1 MNADEAATQLATLT
15 ACLAREPHRRQPV
28 LSDEQIEAEMAD
40 ESRAEA
46 RKDDA
51 QDPVFAR
58 YDIGRDE

>member
-1 MNADEAATQLATLT
+1 MTPAEAATQLATLI
-15 ACLAREPHRRQPV
+15 ACLAREPHRRQPAR
-28 LSDEQIEAEMAD
+28 SDEQIAAEMAD

-58 YDIGRDE
+58 YDVGRDE